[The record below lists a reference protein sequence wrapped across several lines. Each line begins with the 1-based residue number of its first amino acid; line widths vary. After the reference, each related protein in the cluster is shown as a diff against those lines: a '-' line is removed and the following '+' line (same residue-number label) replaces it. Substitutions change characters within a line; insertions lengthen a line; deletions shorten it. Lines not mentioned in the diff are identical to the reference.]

1 MLLVMSLRDP
11 PSANSCWPP
20 GLQIYSHTCLAAPS
34 TQSPGSDLALVLDS
48 PSIALPVLDRHDSP
62 ASFSTHL
69 FKSSCPPCPEKSF
82 FAFNPLSLSS
92 RLSVS
97 PPVHLCVF
105 PCFLVFEARSHGV
118 VEAYRFFLLPQPPF
132 FFHVFFFSL
141 VFPFSSSFFFL
152 FLFFLRQDLTV
163 HPGPDPPGS
172 ASKVAS
178 SFFKNVTF
186 IF

>member
-1 MLLVMSLRDP
+1 MSLRDL

-69 FKSSCPPCPEKSF
+69 FKSSRPPCPEKSF

-105 PCFLVFEARSHGV
+105 PCFLVFEARSYGV
-118 VEAYRFFLLPQPPF
+118 VEATGFSSSPSLLS
-132 FFHVFFFSL
+132 FFHLFFFSL
-141 VFPFSSSFFFL
+141 VFPFSSSFFSFS
-152 FLFFLRQDLTV
+152 FFLETRSYCAPRT
-163 HPGPDPPGS
+163 
-172 ASKVAS
+172 
-178 SFFKNVTF
+178 
-186 IF
+186 

>member
-1 MLLVMSLRDP
+1 MLLVKSLRDP
-11 PSANSCWPP
+11 PSANNCWPP

-69 FKSSCPPCPEKSF
+69 FKSSRPPCPEKSF

-97 PPVHLCVF
+97 PLVHLCVF

-132 FFHVFFFSL
+132 FFPPLLLLPHLPLLIIIFFFFFFS
-141 VFPFSSSFFFL
+141 
-152 FLFFLRQDLTV
+152 
-163 HPGPDPPGS
+163 
-172 ASKVAS
+172 
-178 SFFKNVTF
+178 
-186 IF
+186 